1 MVLGKEIRKE
11 VRNKEKFFNE
21 FLEGV
26 GKVYLE
32 YSYKMNNTN
41 REPDDRFRI
50 LLYPENAPGK
60 LVFYSDGLSMSIS
73 YERMAE
79 QLKRYCIALAEA
91 KESEKEYRK
100 VWRKTV
106 GMYYAGLNLIKVDLS
121 KTLDKAQNQI
131 GNNIL
136 AILDE
141 KEVSIREMSIAL
153 KKDYAGMHRL
163 VNRESLDTT
172 QFKTILEI
180 ADYLK
185 VEIQDLY
192 KTKGGNKMLDIDA
205 IENVLEIQN
214 LGIDF
219 ESFNTGDELADWLD
233 GRKFPGFDE
242 PMEVTEDQRETLREI
257 YEQN

>member
-1 MVLGKEIRKE
+1 MILGKEIRKE
-11 VRNKEKFFNE
+11 IRNKEKFFNE
-21 FLEGV
+21 YLEGI

-32 YSYKMNNTN
+32 YSFKMNNAN
-41 REPDDRFRI
+41 REPEDRFRI

-60 LVFYSDGLSMSIS
+60 LIFYSDGLSMSIS

-79 QLKRYCIALAEA
+79 QLKRYCIALADA

-100 VWRKTV
+100 TWDKTV
-106 GMYYAGLNLIKVDLS
+106 GMYYAGLNLIKVDFS
-121 KTLDKAQNQI
+121 KSIDKMDNQI

-141 KEVSIREMSIAL
+141 KEISIREMAIAL

-180 ADYLK
+180 ANYLQ
-185 VEIQDLY
+185 VEVEDLY
-192 KTKGGNKMLDIDA
+192 K
-205 IENVLEIQN
+205 
-214 LGIDF
+214 
-219 ESFNTGDELADWLD
+219 
-233 GRKFPGFDE
+233 
-242 PMEVTEDQRETLREI
+242 
-257 YEQN
+257 